1 MAKKYLTDT
10 VYEAAQK
17 RIAYLFEEFDSVL
30 VAFSGGKDSGVCLE
44 LCYDYAAAHGCKDR
58 MAFYHL
64 DYEAQYQMT
73 TDYVTET
80 FSRLSDIESYWMCL
94 PLGPLCACR
103 IEGDTWI
110 PWRKEDRDIWVRP
123 MPDSD
128 RLITEDNVPFPFIPG
143 QRGKKN
149 QPVIAKWFAD
159 THGRTAVVGGIRA
172 DESLNRYRAIMGDR
186 VRKYEDKNF
195 INLEIPGK
203 AVKAYPIYD
212 WATSDVWT
220 YYGRTGKPYNR
231 LYDLYYQAGLTLD
244 QMRVASPF
252 NSWGIDSLR
261 LYKVIDPYNWARMVG
276 RVQGA
281 NFAAVCGGTSAM
293 GANAEKPAHMTWAEY
308 LDFLISTLPAG
319 AAETFARKF
328 GGKDIDP
335 REACITIL
343 KNRGR
348 ISVDVSTAKAKAK
361 HKRAQDMRDRL

>member
-80 FSRLSDIESYWMCL
+80 FSRLSNIESYWMCL
-94 PLGPLCACR
+94 PFGPLCACR

-128 RLITEDNVPFPFIPG
+128 RLITEDTVPFPFIPG

-149 QPVIAKWFAD
+149 HPIIAKWFAD

-261 LYKVIDPYNWARMVG
+261 LYKVIDPNNWARMVG

-281 NFAAVCGGTSAM
+281 NFAAVCGGTCAM
-293 GANAEKPAHMTWAEY
+293 GTYAGKPAHMTWAEY
-308 LDFLISTLPAG
+308 LDFLILTLPDNAR
-319 AAETFARKF
+319 EQFARKF

-348 ISVDVSTAKAKAK
+348 LSVDVSTAKAKAK